1 MRVYFIDTSVLDN
14 LLAIP
19 HKCQAKE
26 QAKIDFAE
34 RQSENAKFI
43 LPITAV
49 IETGNHIAQLPQGD
63 VRRNIA
69 EKFSQMLELT
79 AHQQAPWILHDF
91 QWNKEFITELVS
103 RHRAGL
109 SMVDMMTQQVGG
121 GDLCILTE
129 RELYKRA
136 TGITAEVWTYD
147 AALNA
152 YSR

>member
-69 EKFSQMLELT
+69 EKVFPD
-79 AHQQAPWILHDF
+79 A
-91 QWNKEFITELVS
+91 
-103 RHRAGL
+103 RADRP
-109 SMVDMMTQQVGG
+109 STSPMDP
-121 GDLCILTE
+121 
-129 RELYKRA
+129 A
-136 TGITAEVWTYD
+136 
-147 AALNA
+147 
-152 YSR
+152 